1 MQCQA
6 MFKKKEINEWG
17 GKMKERGVE
26 QLATV
31 CDFKI
36 GFYKFL

>member
-1 MQCQA
+1 M
-6 MFKKKEINEWG
+6 NGG